1 MAGEPIRHFTKLMPH
16 VTQSPS
22 IDLFS
27 GLIIEACDRRM
38 EEDFARRWGGPV
50 AGVDEVG
57 RGPLAGPVVTAAVIL
72 TDAPLPEGLTDS
84 KQLRAGVRERM
95 FEAICRDHIVAVA
108 SASAARIDAMNILAA
123 NLWAMNRAV
132 RSLSLQPVGVLVDGR
147 DVPSAL
153 TDFGYRGAAIVKGDA
168 RVAAIAAASIVAKVT
183 RDRMME
189 LHATEFPGYGFETNV
204 GYGSAKH
211 LKALS
216 ELGPTPI
223 HRRSFRPVREC
234 IEARIVSLQTT

>member
-1 MAGEPIRHFTKLMPH
+1 
-16 VTQSPS
+16 
-22 IDLFS
+22 
-27 GLIIEACDRRM
+27 M
-38 EEDFARRWGGPV
+38 EEDFARRWSGPV

-72 TDAPLPEGLTDS
+72 TDAPLPDGLTDS
-84 KQLRAGVRERM
+84 KQLKPRAREQM
-95 FEAICRDHIVAVA
+95 FEVICRDHIVAIA

-132 RSLSLQPVGVLVDGR
+132 RSLAVRPVGILVDGR
-147 DVPSAL
+147 DIPAAL
-153 TDFGYRGAAIVKGDA
+153 IDAGYRGAAIVKGDA
-168 RVAAIAAASIVAKVT
+168 RVAAIAAASVVAKVT
-183 RDRMME
+183 RDRMMA

-211 LKALS
+211 LKALF

-223 HRRSFRPVREC
+223 HRRSFRPVCEC
-234 IEARIVSLQTT
+234 IAARSGERKP

>member
-1 MAGEPIRHFTKLMPH
+1 MPRIA
-16 VTQSPS
+16 SPAP
-22 IDLFS
+22 DLLA
-27 GLIIEACDRRM
+27 GLIVEACDRRM
-38 EEDFARRWGGPV
+38 EVDFARRWGGPV

-84 KQLRAGVRERM
+84 KQLKPGAREQM
-95 FEAICRDHIVAVA
+95 FEVICRDHIVAVA

-123 NLWAMNRAV
+123 NLWAMDRAV
-132 RSLSLQPVGVLVDGR
+132 RSLAEQPVGVLVDGR

-153 TDFGYRGAAIVKGDA
+153 TAAGYRGAAIVKGDA
-168 RVAAIAAASIVAKVT
+168 RVAAIAAASIVAKVM

-189 LHATEFPGYGFETNV
+189 LHAAEFPGYGFETNV

-211 LKALS
+211 LKALA

-234 IEARIVSLQTT
+234 IEARAGGQRP

>member
-1 MAGEPIRHFTKLMPH
+1 MSRLAPSSAPDLLAGL
-16 VTQSPS
+16 V
-22 IDLFS
+22 D
-27 GLIIEACDRRM
+27 EACDRRI
-38 EEDFARRWGGPV
+38 EEDFAQRWGGPV

-72 TDAPLPEGLTDS
+72 TDAPLPDGLTDS
-84 KQLRAGVRERM
+84 KQLRPSARVEM

-123 NLWAMNRAV
+123 NLWAMGRAV
-132 RSLSLQPVGVLVDGR
+132 RSLAEQPVGVLVDGR
-147 DVPSAL
+147 DVPAGL
-153 TDFGYRGAAIVKGDA
+153 MAAGYRGMAIVRGDA
-168 RVAAIAAASIVAKVT
+168 RVAAIAAASVVAKVM

-189 LHATEFPGYGFETNV
+189 LHAAEFPGYGFETNV

-211 LKALS
+211 LRALT

-223 HRRSFRPVREC
+223 HRRSFRPVRDC
-234 IEARIVSLQTT
+234 IEARAGCRQP

>member
-1 MAGEPIRHFTKLMPH
+1 MPRIA
-16 VTQSPS
+16 SPAP
-22 IDLFS
+22 DLLAD
-27 GLIIEACDRRM
+27 LIVEACDRRM

-84 KQLRAGVRERM
+84 KRLKPSVREHM

-123 NLWAMNRAV
+123 NLWAMDRAV
-132 RSLSLQPVGVLVDGR
+132 RSLAEQPVGVLVDGR
-147 DVPSAL
+147 DVPSTL
-153 TDFGYRGAAIVKGDA
+153 TAADYRGAAIVKGDA
-168 RVAAIAAASIVAKVT
+168 RVAAIAAASIVAKVM

-189 LHATEFPGYGFETNV
+189 LHAAEFPGYGFETNV
-204 GYGSAKH
+204 GYGSARH
-211 LKALS
+211 LKALA

-234 IEARIVSLQTT
+234 IEARAGGRRP

>member
-1 MAGEPIRHFTKLMPH
+1 
-16 VTQSPS
+16 
-22 IDLFS
+22 
-27 GLIIEACDRRM
+27 
-38 EEDFARRWGGPV
+38 
-50 AGVDEVG
+50 
-57 RGPLAGPVVTAAVIL
+57 VVTAAVIL

-84 KQLRAGVRERM
+84 KQLKPCVREQM

-123 NLWAMNRAV
+123 NLWAMDRAV
-132 RSLSLQPVGVLVDGR
+132 RSLAEQPVGVLVDGR

-153 TDFGYRGAAIVKGDA
+153 MAAGYRGAAIVKGDA
-168 RVAAIAAASIVAKVT
+168 RVAAIAAASIVAKVM

-189 LHATEFPGYGFETNV
+189 LHAAEFPGYGFETNV
-204 GYGSAKH
+204 GYGSARH
-211 LKALS
+211 LKALA

-234 IEARIVSLQTT
+234 IEARAGGRPA

>member
-1 MAGEPIRHFTKLMPH
+1 MPR
-16 VTQSPS
+16 TASSPS
-22 IDLFS
+22 HDLLS
-27 GLIIEACDRRM
+27 GLIVEACDRRM

-84 KQLRAGVRERM
+84 KQLRPSVREQM

-108 SASAARIDAMNILAA
+108 SASAARIDSMNILAA

-132 RSLSLQPVGVLVDGR
+132 RSLAEQPVGVLVDGR
-147 DVPSAL
+147 DVPAAL
-153 TDFGYRGAAIVKGDA
+153 LAAGYRGAAIVKGDA
-168 RVAAIAAASIVAKVT
+168 RVAAIAAASVVAKVM

-189 LHATEFPGYGFETNV
+189 LHADAFPGYGFETNV

-211 LKALS
+211 LRALT

-234 IEARIVSLQTT
+234 IEARAGCRQP

>member
-1 MAGEPIRHFTKLMPH
+1 MPMSRAASPAPDLLAGL
-16 VTQSPS
+16 VG
-22 IDLFS
+22 DV
-27 GLIIEACDRRM
+27 CDRRM

-72 TDAPLPEGLTDS
+72 TDAPLPDGLTDS
-84 KQLRAGVRERM
+84 KQLRPSVRERM
-95 FEAICRDHIVAVA
+95 FEAICRNHIVAVA

-123 NLWAMNRAV
+123 NLWAMDRAV
-132 RSLSLQPVGVLVDGR
+132 RSLPEHPVGVLVDGR
-147 DVPSAL
+147 DVPARL
-153 TDFGYRGAAIVKGDA
+153 IAAGYRGAAIVKGDA
-168 RVAAIAAASIVAKVT
+168 RVAAIAAASVVAKVT

-189 LHATEFPGYGFETNV
+189 LYAGEFPGYGFETNV

-211 LKALS
+211 LRALT

-223 HRRSFRPVREC
+223 HRRSFRPVRNC
-234 IEARIVSLQTT
+234 IEARAGCKQP

>member
-1 MAGEPIRHFTKLMPH
+1 MPRI
-16 VTQSPS
+16 TSSPS
-22 IDLFS
+22 SDLLS
-27 GLIIEACDRRM
+27 GLVVEACDRRM

-84 KQLRAGVRERM
+84 KQLRPKVREQM

-108 SASAARIDAMNILAA
+108 SASALRIDAMNILAA
-123 NLWAMNRAV
+123 NLWAMDRAV
-132 RSLSLQPVGVLVDGR
+132 RSLAERPVGVLVDGR
-147 DVPSAL
+147 DVPATL
-153 TDFGYRGAAIVKGDA
+153 IAAGYRGAAIVKGDA
-168 RVAAIAAASIVAKVT
+168 RVAAIAAASIIAKVT

-189 LHATEFPGYGFETNV
+189 LHAVDFPGYGFETNV

-211 LKALS
+211 LKALA

-223 HRRSFRPVREC
+223 HRRSFRPVRDC
-234 IEARIVSLQTT
+234 IETRAGFKQS

>member
-1 MAGEPIRHFTKLMPH
+1 MPRIASSPAPDLLAGL
-16 VTQSPS
+16 VV
-22 IDLFS
+22 
-27 GLIIEACDRRM
+27 EACDRRM

-72 TDAPLPEGLTDS
+72 TGAPLPEGLTDS
-84 KQLRAGVRERM
+84 KQLRPNVREQM
-95 FEAICRDHIVAVA
+95 FETICRDHIVAVA

-123 NLWAMNRAV
+123 NLWAMDRAV
-132 RSLSLQPVGVLVDGR
+132 RSLAEQPVGVLVDGR
-147 DVPSAL
+147 DVPAAL
-153 TDFGYRGAAIVKGDA
+153 VAAGYRGAAIVKGDA
-168 RVAAIAAASIVAKVT
+168 RVAAIAAASIVAKVM

-189 LHATEFPGYGFETNV
+189 LHAVEYPGYGFETNV

-211 LKALS
+211 LKALN

-234 IEARIVSLQTT
+234 IEARLAGRQE

>member
-1 MAGEPIRHFTKLMPH
+1 MPMSRVASPAPDLLAGL
-16 VTQSPS
+16 V
-22 IDLFS
+22 
-27 GLIIEACDRRM
+27 IEACDRRM

-84 KQLRAGVRERM
+84 KQLRPGVREQM
-95 FEAICRDHIVAVA
+95 FEVICRDHIVAVA

-123 NLWAMNRAV
+123 NLWAMARAV
-132 RSLSLQPVGVLVDGR
+132 RSLAERPVGVLVDGR
-147 DVPSAL
+147 DVPAGL
-153 TDFGYRGAAIVKGDA
+153 IAAGYRGAAIVKGDA

-189 LHATEFPGYGFETNV
+189 LYAGAFPGYGFETNV

-211 LKALS
+211 LRALT

-223 HRRSFRPVREC
+223 HRRSFRPVRDC
-234 IEARIVSLQTT
+234 IEALADRKQP